1 MSAVIFDLYAILFD
15 RTGRQVT
22 IPADGTPAQKREMAR
37 QVDPWSPAYL
47 DAQAKASAKVAA
59 MSFGEKDE
67 AKHEINRHLVSSQ
80 KIKSDGGLIR
90 HMTVDII
97 AGVAP

>member
-1 MSAVIFDLYAILFD
+1 MSAVILDLGAILFD
-15 RTGRQVT
+15 RTGGQVT
-22 IPADGTPAQKREMAR
+22 IPADGTPDQKREMAR

-47 DAQAKASAKVAA
+47 DAQAKASARVAA

-67 AKHEINRHLVSSQ
+67 AKHEINRRLVSSQ

-97 AGVAP
+97 AGVSP